1 MMPPRMT
8 DRRRF
13 LQQTALAGLAVSLP
27 ASGLL
32 AASAANVKIGMKD
45 ETIGHGDFTY
55 RADHDWGKLDPRKHP
70 LQHCHEMVL
79 DSRGR
84 LVCSSV
90 ASGHDT
96 LVYNKDGKLLDS
108 WQHGLPEP
116 HGFTK
121 AGEGED
127 QTFWIT
133 DATDGRVVNLDLEGR
148 IIRELEAPP
157 AEALGDK
164 PYKPTETTVAA
175 SGDIYV
181 ADGYGSNRIFKYDR
195 MGRLDKVF
203 GGSDHF
209 DCCHGIVVDRRTPQD
224 TLLITSR
231 AANEFQRWSMDGE
244 HLQTYRLP
252 GLSVCRPVIDG
263 ANTYFAVIVTKNWW
277 SYDGML
283 AVLDKDMRVVS
294 LPGGSAPPQDQS
306 DFSGVAFDNK
316 TFMNPHDVCV
326 DEDKNLYV
334 PQWFSGRTYPL
345 RLRRV

>member
-1 MMPPRMT
+1 MKQST
-8 DRRRF
+8 QDRRKF
-13 LQQTALAGLAVSLP
+13 LKQSALLGITAGLPLSAVV
-27 ASGLL
+27 ASPQ
-32 AASAANVKIGMKD
+32 SMQSMDKKI
-45 ETIGHGDFTY
+45 IGHGAFTY
-55 RADHDWGKLDPRKHP
+55 QADHKWGNLDPVKHSV
-70 LQHCHEMVL
+70 QHCHEMVL

-96 LVYNKDGKLLDS
+96 LVYNKDGKLLNA
-108 WQHGLPEP
+108 WQHDLPEP

-121 AGEGED
+121 AGDGED

-133 DATDGRVVNLDLEGR
+133 DVTAGRVVNLDLDGR
-148 IIRELEAPP
+148 IIRELDPP
-157 AEALGDK
+157 PEDQLDGQ

-175 SGDIYV
+175 NGDIYV
-181 ADGYGSNRIFKYDR
+181 ADGYGSNKIFKYDR
-195 MGRLDKVF
+195 MGRLEKVF

-209 DCCHGIVVDRRTPQD
+209 DCCHGIVIDRRGTQPS
-224 TLLITSR
+224 LLITSR

-244 HLQTYRLP
+244 HLETYKLP
-252 GLSVCRPVIDG
+252 GLSICRPVIDG

-277 SYDGML
+277 FYDGMV
-283 AVLDKDMRVVS
+283 AVLDENMQVVS
-294 LPGGSAPPQDQS
+294 LPGGSAPPADQS
-306 DFSGVAFDNK
+306 DFASVVFDNE

-334 PQWFSGRTYPL
+334 PQWYSGRTYPV